1 MLWAPEPG
9 TQTTLTV
16 LVIVFVVLNYIG
28 VGLRIFV
35 RVVLNNSFS
44 YDDWAMLASLLH
56 NVNFAQVG
64 YSGMCATLLSA
75 MIYGFGAMNP
85 QPWYDPIKAAQ
96 SMFAFQ
102 LVYVVAAYL
111 CKVSVA
117 LVLLRISGTNK
128 KSPIRLVLIG
138 SIIVVTI
145 FSIATFLA
153 LALQCRPVTLNWGI
167 GKGECVAPHVITDIA
182 YAFSASD
189 IASNWLYAT
198 LPIVM
203 LWNVQLTLR
212 VKLSVILL
220 LGFSFTSSIATLVR
234 LKYVVDLGSLGS
246 TDPGLPLRLLDSI
259 IWSHLEIALAIF
271 AASLAALRPLLKF
284 VTGRG
289 DSSARSNTGYSE
301 SQSRSRGKMTPAI
314 RLDNLKD
321 NRFDDDGSQEFILH
335 TGRDQKASHTDTNG
349 IYKTTKVEVTHHA
362 V

>member
-1 MLWAPEPG
+1 MLWTPEPG
-9 TQTTLTV
+9 TQTTLTI
-16 LVIVFVVLNYIG
+16 LVIVFLVLNYIG
-28 VGLRIFV
+28 VGLRVFV
-35 RVVLNNSFS
+35 RVVINKSFS
-44 YDDWAMLASLLH
+44 YDDWAMLASL
-56 NVNFAQVG
+56 AG

-75 MIYGFGAMNP
+75 MIYGFGAKNP
-85 QPWYDPIKAAQ
+85 QPWYDLIKAAQ

-117 LVLLRISGTNK
+117 LVLLRISGTEK
-128 KSPIRLVLIG
+128 RSPIRLVLIG

-145 FSIATFLA
+145 FSVATFLA

-203 LWNVQLTLR
+203 LWNVKLTLR
-212 VKLSVILL
+212 VKLSVIFL

-259 IWSHLEIALAIF
+259 IW
-271 AASLAALRPLLKF
+271 
-284 VTGRG
+284 
-289 DSSARSNTGYSE
+289 
-301 SQSRSRGKMTPAI
+301 
-314 RLDNLKD
+314 
-321 NRFDDDGSQEFILH
+321 
-335 TGRDQKASHTDTNG
+335 
-349 IYKTTKVEVTHHA
+349 
-362 V
+362 

>member
-1 MLWAPEPG
+1 MYWTPEPG
-9 TQTTLTV
+9 TQTILTI
-16 LVIVFVVLNYIG
+16 LIIIFLVLNYIG
-28 VGLRIFV
+28 VGLRCFV

-44 YDDWAMLASLLH
+44 YDDWAMLASL
-56 NVNFAQVG
+56 VG

-75 MIYGFGAMNP
+75 MIYGFGAKIP

-117 LVLLRISGTNK
+117 LVLLRISGTERKN
-128 KSPIRLVLIG
+128 PIRLVLLG
-138 SIIVVTI
+138 SIVVVTI
-145 FSIATFLA
+145 FAVATFLA

-182 YAFSASD
+182 YAFSAAD

-203 LWNVQLTLR
+203 LWNVKLTLR

-284 VTGRG
+284 ISGRG
-289 DSSARSNTGYSE
+289 DTRTGTTGWSE

-335 TGRDQKASHTDTNG
+335 TGRDQNNAG

-362 V
+362 L

>member
-1 MLWAPEPG
+1 MYWTPEPG
-9 TQTTLTV
+9 TQTILTI
-16 LVIVFVVLNYIG
+16 LIIIFLVLNYIG
-28 VGLRIFV
+28 VGLRCFV

-44 YDDWAMLASLLH
+44 YDDWAMLASL
-56 NVNFAQVG
+56 VG

-75 MIYGFGAMNP
+75 MIYGFGAKIP

-117 LVLLRISGTNK
+117 LVLLRISGTERKN
-128 KSPIRLVLIG
+128 PIRLVLLG
-138 SIIVVTI
+138 SIVVVTI
-145 FSIATFLA
+145 FAVATFLA

-182 YAFSASD
+182 YAFSAAD

-203 LWNVQLTLR
+203 LWNVKLSLR

-259 IWSHLEIALAIF
+259 IW
-271 AASLAALRPLLKF
+271 
-284 VTGRG
+284 
-289 DSSARSNTGYSE
+289 
-301 SQSRSRGKMTPAI
+301 
-314 RLDNLKD
+314 
-321 NRFDDDGSQEFILH
+321 
-335 TGRDQKASHTDTNG
+335 
-349 IYKTTKVEVTHHA
+349 
-362 V
+362 